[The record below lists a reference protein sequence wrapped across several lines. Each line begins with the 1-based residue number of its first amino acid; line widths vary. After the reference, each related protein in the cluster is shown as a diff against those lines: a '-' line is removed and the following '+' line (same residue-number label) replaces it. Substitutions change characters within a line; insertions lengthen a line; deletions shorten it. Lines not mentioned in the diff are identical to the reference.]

1 MSVTFLILSILLVAS
16 AVAAMTLRNLIHCAL
31 SLAVSF
37 ATLGFI
43 FIYQGAEF
51 VGLVQI
57 LVYVGA
63 VAVLILFAIMLVRGN
78 KFGEMPAFISSWK
91 VGLFIAL
98 LLFLTILFCT
108 LMSKSPQS
116 QRISGEVSAKI
127 IGKEL
132 MTKYV
137 LPLEVV
143 GLLLTAALIGGV
155 FLATKKE
162 RALLKNKEKNE

>member
-1 MSVTFLILSILLVAS
+1 MSLTFLILSILLIAS
-16 AVAAMTLRNLIHCAL
+16 AVAAMTLRNLVHCAL

-37 ATLGFI
+37 ATIGFI

-51 VGLVQI
+51 VGLIQI

-78 KFGEMPAFISSWK
+78 KFGEIPAFINSWK
-91 VGLFIAL
+91 VGVCTALF
-98 LLFLTILFCT
+98 LFLTILFCI
-108 LMSKSPQS
+108 LMSKSPES
-116 QRISGEVSAKI
+116 HRIFNEVSAKI

-155 FLATKKE
+155 FLATKKDK
-162 RALLKNKEKNE
+162 ALLNNKEKNE